1 MNDVLK
7 LTCFNKERN
16 NDTDN
21 VFEFFKSFLRMK
33 VHSLQLGGTYPK
45 IWAEKKQNSLLIA
58 VGEVGSILCVLA
70 V

>member
-1 MNDVLK
+1 MK
-7 LTCFNKERN
+7 RGIMI
-16 NDTDN
+16 TDDA
-21 VFEFFKSFLRMK
+21 FEFFKSFWRMK